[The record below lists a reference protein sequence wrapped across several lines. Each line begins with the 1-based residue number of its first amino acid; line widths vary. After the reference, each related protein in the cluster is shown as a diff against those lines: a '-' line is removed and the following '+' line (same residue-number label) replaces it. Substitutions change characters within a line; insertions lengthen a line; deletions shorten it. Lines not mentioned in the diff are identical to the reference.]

1 MGAIAKGIGYL
12 LQLIYSVVGIY
23 GIAIII
29 LTIIVKACLY
39 PLYAIQTKSTAR
51 MTEFQPMILDLQK
64 KYANDK
70 ETLNLKLQE
79 LYKEEKIN
87 PMAGCLPLIIQMP
100 IIMGLFMLL
109 RNPLKY
115 MGTDS
120 NVIFAVHDSF
130 MWIDDLTQPDKWILP
145 IAAAIATYFSFW
157 MTQRVTTAPGQ
168 QQMNGMMKVMR
179 YVFPVMILWMARTYP
194 AGLAIYWFVSQLI
207 QLLINLR
214 LNALRKKIKEESE
227 KRNKKRKRK

>member
-12 LQLIYSVVGIY
+12 LQLIYNVVGIY

-39 PLYAIQTKSTAR
+39 PLYAVQTKSTAK
-51 MTEFQPMILDLQK
+51 MTEFQPKILELQRR
-64 KYANDK
+64 YANDK
-70 ETLNLKLQE
+70 ETMNLKLQE

-87 PMAGCLPLIIQMP
+87 PMAGCFPLLIQMP

-120 NVIFAVHDSF
+120 DVIFAAHDSF
-130 MWIDDLTQPDKWILP
+130 IWIADLTQPDKWILP

-168 QQMNGMMKVMR
+168 QQMQGMMKAMR
-179 YVFPVMILWMARTYP
+179 YIFPVMILWMARTYP

-207 QLLINLR
+207 QILINLR

-227 KRNKKRKRK
+227 KKQKKKR